1 MEFIKQLPQEHY
13 GLKKLIKKNY
23 KRIDFGKLKTTNLIT
38 DGTNIENLYTQL
50 ISEILFMNPEALE
63 MLKYLSVINTK
74 VDTNINKVAFENS
87 YKSKKFNSDFEV
99 LIKTGL
105 IKAKEGKVEIYE
117 FAFPYLQEILET
129 QVDKKSHEYALKY
142 YEVKTKKINGDILDD
157 IEILF
162 HKVKVNPTEELINE
176 FLSIANSIDQLDEH
190 HKRLIDIGLELLI
203 FEDKYKAPILFML
216 GNILSAIGNP
226 EDAEKIYLNAIKIFK
241 KLAKKYYRIYL
252 PYIAAIQKNLGTLYT
267 DLKRFEEAE
276 QIYNNALNSY
286 KEIESN
292 YYNVYTA
299 DFDKKEYSKTDDSYI
314 DDLKTYTDLL
324 EKKYDIYLPEEPSTT
339 NDLGNVCID
348 LDLLEDL
355 QDGTIDSLDNYKKL
369 AHICYHTYL
378 VDIAKTQSNL
388 GIIYT
393 NLRRYEEAEKMHLE
407 ALKIKKKVAEIYPE
421 QVLPELAFTFLD
433 LGDLYASQDRFQEAE
448 PMFKDALKISIRLV
462 KENPDV
468 YMYNT
473 ALIQNSLGIV
483 YTRLKN
489 YELAEN
495 MYLDALKTFKIYAKD
510 KPKPY
515 IYNVADVQNNLGNL
529 YLISRD
535 LEKAQYYLN
544 KAFKKDP
551 NNAIILYNIAC
562 LESLNNN
569 PTKALE
575 VLTKLIA
582 IDYTYIERIK
592 SEANFNNIK
601 DLEEFKELIKK

>member
-23 KRIDFGKLKTTNLIT
+23 KRIDFDKLKTTNLIT
-38 DGTNIENLYTQL
+38 DGKKIENLYILL
-50 ISEILFMNPEALE
+50 INEILFTNTKAFE

-74 VDTNINKVAFENS
+74 VDTNINKSALENS
-87 YKSKKFNSDFEV
+87 YKSKNFNRDFEE
-99 LIKTGL
+99 LLKTGL
-105 IKAKEGKVEIYE
+105 IKEKEGKVELYE
-117 FAFPYLQEILET
+117 FAFPYLQEVLEAHT
-129 QVDKKSHEYALKY
+129 DKKSHEFALQY
-142 YEVKTKKINGDILDD
+142 YETKTKKINADTLDK
-157 IEILF
+157 IEILY
-162 HKVKVNPTEELINE
+162 HKVKVNPTEILINE
-176 FLSIANSIDQLDEH
+176 FLSIANSIDQLDER
-190 HKRLIDIGLELLI
+190 HKRLINIGLELLI

-216 GNILSAIGNP
+216 GNIISTIGNP
-226 EDAEKIYLNAIKIFK
+226 EDAERIYLKAINIFK

-276 QIYNNALNSY
+276 KIYSNALNSY

-292 YYNVYTA
+292 YYNVYSP
-299 DFDKKEYSKTDDSYI
+299 DFDTKEYSETEESYNN
-314 DDLKTYTDLL
+314 DLKTYTKLL

-355 QDGTIDSLDNYKKL
+355 QDGSIDSLDNYKKL

-378 VDIAKTQSNL
+378 VDIAKTESNL

-407 ALKIKKKVAEIYPE
+407 ALKIKRKVAEVYPE
-421 QVLPELAFTFLD
+421 QVLPELAYTFLD
-433 LGDLYASQDRFQEAE
+433 LGDLYASLDRFQEAE
-448 PMFKDALKISIRLV
+448 PMFNDALRISKKLV
-462 KENPDV
+462 KENPEV

-473 ALIQNSLGIV
+473 ALIQNSLGII

-489 YELAEN
+489 YELAEK
-495 MYLDALKTFKIYAKD
+495 MYLDALKTFRIYAKE
-510 KPKPY
+510 KPNPY
-515 IYNVADVQNNLGNL
+515 IYNVADVQNNLGNM
-529 YLISRD
+529 YLILRN

-551 NNAIILYNIAC
+551 NNPIILYNIAC
-562 LESLNNN
+562 LESLTNN

-575 VLTKLIA
+575 LLTKLIA

-592 SEANFNNIK
+592 SDDNFDNIK
-601 DLEEFKELIKK
+601 DLEEFKELIRK